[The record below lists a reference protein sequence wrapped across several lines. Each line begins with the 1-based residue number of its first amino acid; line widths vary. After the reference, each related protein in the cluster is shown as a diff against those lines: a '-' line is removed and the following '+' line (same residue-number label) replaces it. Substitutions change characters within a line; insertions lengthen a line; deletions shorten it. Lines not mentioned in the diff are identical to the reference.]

1 MISAVNE
8 ETKFSSARRRRLIIY
23 LIITASIALVDIVS
37 KLIIQ
42 NTLRLNE
49 SRQIIDG
56 FFKLTYILN
65 YGGVFGSRLGSNVF
79 YLISAIVVVLLVIFF
94 LVREF
99 GKNKYIDLSLFIVLG
114 GAIGNLYDRIRMGA
128 VVDFLDF
135 DFLKIHLLGY
145 TFNRWPTFN
154 IADAAVTI
162 GMIMLVIT
170 VLFGLGKP
178 KAVKSP
184 ADNSKEE

>member
-1 MISAVNE
+1 MTPLNE
-8 ETKFSSARRRRLIIY
+8 EANSSSHKYRRLIIY
-23 LIITASIALVDIVS
+23 LIITFSIALVDIIS
-37 KLIIQ
+37 KIIIQ
-42 NTLRLNE
+42 HSFRLNE
-49 SRQIIDG
+49 TRPVIDS

-65 YGGVFGSRLGSNVF
+65 YGGVFGSRLGSNIF
-79 YLISAIVVVLLVIFF
+79 YLLSAIAVVIIVIFF
-94 LVREF
+94 LIREF

-114 GAIGNLYDRIRMGA
+114 GAVGNLFDRIRMGA

-154 IADAAVTI
+154 IADAAVTV
-162 GMIMLVIT
+162 GMILLVVT

-178 KAVKSP
+178 KVEQKV
-184 ADNSKEE
+184 ADDVNEE